1 MTLSLFPIEA
11 FRWTKGGNLDTF
23 HSSEKVHRHRC
34 KNCGTPLTITL
45 DAFPDLI
52 AVSRSS
58 LDVGD
63 EPGHP
68 TETLRH
74 AFWADRVNWI
84 AINDDVHKVK
94 GFAAES

>member
-1 MTLSLFPIEA
+1 VTLSLFPIEA

-34 KNCGTPLTITL
+34 
-45 DAFPDLI
+45 
-52 AVSRSS
+52 RSS